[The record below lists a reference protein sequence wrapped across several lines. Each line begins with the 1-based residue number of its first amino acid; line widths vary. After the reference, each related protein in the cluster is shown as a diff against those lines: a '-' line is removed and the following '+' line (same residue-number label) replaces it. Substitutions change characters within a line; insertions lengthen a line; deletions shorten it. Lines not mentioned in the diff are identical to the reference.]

1 MVVVALLLALVACH
15 AGTTVEVRGVLVAG
29 PNCPVEKQPPDPNCL
44 PRQVEGATVKASDS
58 AGSEQ
63 ARAVS
68 DADGTFVLELEP
80 GEYTIAFDPVEGLL
94 GAPQPIEVTVAS
106 QPVDLGTVAYDTG
119 IR

>member
-1 MVVVALLLALVACH
+1 
-15 AGTTVEVRGVLVAG
+15 VEVRGVLVAG